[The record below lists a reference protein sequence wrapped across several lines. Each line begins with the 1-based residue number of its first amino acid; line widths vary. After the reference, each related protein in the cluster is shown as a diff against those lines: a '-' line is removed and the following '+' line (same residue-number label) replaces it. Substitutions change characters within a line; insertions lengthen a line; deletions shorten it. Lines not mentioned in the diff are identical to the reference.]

1 MTKIK
6 SLALCAL
13 LLAPLTALQAADF
26 NPVQLRVNDIDAPIG
41 LDAGD
46 VSSLRFGWVIDSQQ
60 RAFMQSGY
68 QILVASSQ
76 PALNDNKGDLWDSG
90 KVVSPGQNGIAYAG
104 KPLVGKTEYFW
115 KVRIGDG
122 DGKEEGWSQ
131 PATFETGIVDGN
143 KEWKG
148 N

>member
-90 KVVSPGQNGIAYAG
+90 KVV
-104 KPLVGKTEYFW
+104 
-115 KVRIGDG
+115 
-122 DGKEEGWSQ
+122 
-131 PATFETGIVDGN
+131 
-143 KEWKG
+143 
-148 N
+148 